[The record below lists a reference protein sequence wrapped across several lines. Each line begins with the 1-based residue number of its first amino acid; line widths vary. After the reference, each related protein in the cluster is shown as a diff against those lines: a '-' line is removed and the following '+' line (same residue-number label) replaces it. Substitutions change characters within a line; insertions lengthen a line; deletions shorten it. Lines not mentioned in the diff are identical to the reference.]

1 MECSTREGCVVLP
14 TIKEIAQIAGVSR
27 GTVDRVLNNRGSVNL
42 ETAERIL
49 NIANALN
56 YTPNLAGKRLAIA
69 KKQLRFGYV
78 LFDTETNPFF
88 KDVVSGIEERR
99 ESFVNYG
106 IRVDIRQT
114 EMSSPESQI
123 SAIED
128 LESGG
133 LDGLAIIAI
142 NHPLVVDKLKDLS
155 SKGVPIVT
163 ANSDI
168 PDCGRIAYVGSDD
181 YKSGQTAG
189 GLMRLISPGDTSI
202 GIIIGSPWVL
212 CDEKRVT
219 GYKSRIQEES
229 SRFRVVETI
238 VNHSDE
244 IESYAKT
251 RDFLERYPEVNAL
264 YLSAAGVSGACRAVS
279 DLGRKGKIKVISH
292 DTIPSTCSLIEDG
305 SIVATI
311 EQQPFIQ
318 GAKPLDIL
326 LDYLGMGIPPE
337 KEIFHTKI
345 EIKILENLYN
355 S

>member
-1 MECSTREGCVVLP
+1 MP

-42 ETAERIL
+42 ETAEKIL
-49 NIANALN
+49 SIANALK

-69 KKQLRFGYV
+69 KKQLKFGYI

-88 KDVVSGIEERR
+88 KDVIAGINERS
-99 ESFVNYG
+99 EDFGDYG
-106 IRVDIRQT
+106 IKVSVKLT
-114 EMSSPESQI
+114 EMNSPESQI
-123 SAIED
+123 SAIET
-128 LESGG
+128 LEGEG

-142 NHPLVVDKLKDLS
+142 NHPSVVKKLKELS
-155 SKGVPIVT
+155 SKGIPIVT
-163 ANSDI
+163 ANNDI

-189 GLMRLISPGDTSI
+189 GLMKLISPGDTKV

-212 CDEKRVT
+212 CDEKRVS
-219 GYKSRIQEES
+219 GFISRIQEEGR
-229 SRFRVVETI
+229 RFSVIDTI
-238 VNHSDE
+238 VNHSDD
-244 IESYAKT
+244 IESYVKT
-251 RDFLERYPEVNAL
+251 RDFLNAHPEVNAL

-279 DLGRKGKIKVISH
+279 DLGRKGKIKIISH

-305 SIVATI
+305 SIAATI
-311 EQQPFIQ
+311 EQQPFLQ
-318 GAKPLDIL
+318 GTKPLDIL
-326 LDYLGMGIPPE
+326 LDYLGMGISPA
-337 KEIFHTKI
+337 KEIYHTKI